1 LKQVESEGGLDSD
14 QKLIK
19 YMPLGR
25 LTLGSARSH
34 SLSGLLFVCLHRPEP
49 AFCYKLKDQN
59 TAGKVF
65 VNLCSSIQLD
75 GPKVIAQLPLVAAR
89 GTMMQHA
96 PARDV

>member
-25 LTLGSARSH
+25 LTARIGAESQ
-34 SLSGLLFVCLHRPEP
+34 SFGLFVCLYRPEP

-75 GPKVIAQLPLVAAR
+75 GPKVIAQLPLVTAR